1 VDFHRLVVTS
11 DLALKNLEGR
21 KLPRRK
27 QSTQSARKTRKI
39 FEINILTSKPYGL
52 KILQTIFAK
61 PAPVAASETAEGRG
75 TRFKAG
81 FPKTEPVPKAKI
93 RHCAKNFKVLFQNA
107 IVADNVETLKL

>member
-1 VDFHRLVVTS
+1 MDFHRLVVTS

-21 KLPRRK
+21 ELPRRK

-52 KILQTIFAK
+52 KILQTIFAI
-61 PAPVAASETAEGRG
+61 PAPVAASERVEGRG

-81 FPKTEPVPKAKI
+81 FSKTEPVPKAPKFVTAQRI
-93 RHCAKNFKVLFQNA
+93 SKSHFQNG
-107 IVADNVETLKL
+107 NRRRRR